1 MAADDRSR
9 ADSAKQK
16 RAAQLKR
23 WAGSETDLETAV
35 LRRKKSKVKFDD
47 GAVFLAACSSG
58 DTDEVLSLLERGA
71 DINYANVD
79 GLSALHQACID
90 ENFDMVKFLVERD
103 ANINQADN
111 EGWTPLHAAASC
123 GYIDIAKYLIAHGAN
138 VAAVN
143 SESELPLDI
152 TEDEALEDMLQEE
165 LSKHGVDQDAA
176 RKEEEQVMMR
186 DARQWL
192 NSGRI
197 DEVRH
202 PKSGGT
208 ALHVAAAKGYIDVIK
223 LLLQAG
229 FDVNVRDNDGWTPL
243 HAAAHWGKDEACR
256 VLVENFCNMEALNK
270 VGQTAF
276 DVSDEDVLS
285 YLEELQ
291 TKQKT
296 MKIEKEKQPINSE
309 IIESNDTNSIK
320 SRGKEGDGES
330 KHDETSS
337 SSSEEEDDEDEEEDQ
352 EGSEAESQP
361 ENHTGKNRPSVKENN
376 NNNKVNNNNEAMP
389 DKTPGVTPAGPG
401 VPPTSRASSHGLIV
415 PPSAPTQTTPSPAP
429 LTVTNTQPPAAATTT
444 TTPTSPSRKP
454 EFVAAA
460 TLPAVAPLDP
470 LTWRQGLRKTGI
482 PLVPQKG
489 QFPSS
494 FPRAGAGGIAAGAAA
509 PKEEEKKTVDV
520 APPASAPASWR
531 SGLRKTGSYGALPEA
546 AAAAAAAGAAGAGE
560 PPRDALRERG
570 DVTQAGSGIARSA
583 SSPRLT
589 TTETRERERALL
601 AQPAGERDSLG
612 TKLARVPPTI
622 SDNKFAFPRKLGTAA
637 LEEKENRDTVGMLL
651 ARSSSYTRRRFDDSS
666 ENTAPAYQ
674 RSSPN
679 GRHGGEVSSSDSS
692 SGLSPSSPPPV
703 LPTSTST
710 TPVPTVRVS
719 DDVTNVTSTAPVSA
733 VAPSVGSSSAI
744 FRSRVEEA
752 PERGSR
758 EGIGGGSGGTVPAVT
773 VTVPPTVSGGSA
785 PSLESGA
792 ALSGEN
798 RERRRSYL
806 TPVRDEESESQ
817 RKARSRQ
824 ARQTR
829 RSTQGVTLTD
839 LHEAEKIRRYGSDK
853 RGGREQPE
861 EKESAERLDD
871 KKDTESREASDARG
885 RPSRTYGSDTQDG
898 AYQRL
903 RPSAS
908 LAPAVGGSPA
918 GRAGGGGSTGS
929 GLGGGGSTRV
939 PTVTVVE
946 PERGD
951 SGEEDSQTEGDKGKN
966 KLSVVRDRRRPR
978 EKRRSTGVSFMSP
991 DSQSDENDHDLSD
1004 EEEESEEVEKEVK
1017 EPDKTTS
1024 SILHS
1029 GPIPARRPPWPGL
1042 LGSGLFNTVAT
1053 STSLSENYSE
1063 RYADRMRSVAAGR
1076 PGRPVPSL
1084 APAPQPTELPDTKD
1098 YRKLYEQMRKEN
1110 EEMRKKLRD
1119 AQLQL
1124 AETKVQLE
1132 RVTQRQERFAD
1143 KTSLLEAEKR
1153 EKRALER
1160 KVSEMEEEMKPLEQG
1175 LGDLR
1180 ADNQR
1185 LKDENAALIRVI
1197 SKLSK

>member
-58 DTDEVLSLLERGA
+58 DTDEVLSLIERGA

-376 NNNKVNNNNEAMP
+376 NNK
-389 DKTPGVTPAGPG
+389 
-401 VPPTSRASSHGLIV
+401 
-415 PPSAPTQTTPSPAP
+415 TTPSSPAP
-429 LTVTNTQPPAAATTT
+429 LTVTNTQPPATAA

-454 EFVAAA
+454 EFVAA
-460 TLPAVAPLDP
+460 TLPAVAPLNP

-531 SGLRKTGSYGALPEA
+531 SGLRKTGSHGALPEA
-546 AAAAAAAGAAGAGE
+546 AAAAAGATGAGE

-622 SDNKFAFPRKLGTAA
+622 SDNKFTFPRKPGTADP
-637 LEEKENRDTVGMLL
+637 EEKENRDTVGMLL

-719 DDVTNVTSTAPVSA
+719 DDVMNVTSTAPVSA
-733 VAPSVGSSSAI
+733 VALSVGSSSAI

-839 LHEAEKIRRYGSDK
+839 LQEAEKIRRYGSDK

-898 AYQRL
+898 PYQRL

-908 LAPAVGGSPA
+908 LAPAGGGSPA

-929 GLGGGGSTRV
+929 GLGSVGSTRV

-991 DSQSDENDHDLSD
+991 DSQSDENDHDLTD
-1004 EEEESEEVEKEVK
+1004 EEEEESEEVEKEVK
-1017 EPDKTTS
+1017 EVRPKPDKTTS

-1029 GPIPARRPPWPGL
+1029 GPIPVRRPPWPGL

-1063 RYADRMRSVAAGR
+1063 RYADRMRSTTSIR
-1076 PGRPVPSL
+1076 PGRPGPTL

-1098 YRKLYEQMRKEN
+1098 YRKLYEQMRKDN

-1160 KVSEMEEEMKPLEQG
+1160 KVSEMEEEMKG

>member
-674 RSSPN
+674 R
-679 GRHGGEVSSSDSS
+679 
-692 SGLSPSSPPPV
+692 
-703 LPTSTST
+703 
-710 TPVPTVRVS
+710 
-719 DDVTNVTSTAPVSA
+719 
-733 VAPSVGSSSAI
+733 
-744 FRSRVEEA
+744 
-752 PERGSR
+752 
-758 EGIGGGSGGTVPAVT
+758 
-773 VTVPPTVSGGSA
+773 
-785 PSLESGA
+785 
-792 ALSGEN
+792 
-798 RERRRSYL
+798 RSYL

-1017 EPDKTTS
+1017 EVRPKPDKTTS

>member
-58 DTDEVLSLLERGA
+58 DTDEVLSLIERGA

-376 NNNKVNNNNEAMP
+376 NNK
-389 DKTPGVTPAGPG
+389 
-401 VPPTSRASSHGLIV
+401 
-415 PPSAPTQTTPSPAP
+415 TTPSSPAP
-429 LTVTNTQPPAAATTT
+429 LTVTNTQPPATAA
-444 TTPTSPSRKP
+444 TTPTSPSRK
-454 EFVAAA
+454 
-460 TLPAVAPLDP
+460 
-470 LTWRQGLRKTGI
+470 
-482 PLVPQKG
+482 
-489 QFPSS
+489 FPSS

-531 SGLRKTGSYGALPEA
+531 SGLRKTGSHGALPEA
-546 AAAAAAAGAAGAGE
+546 AAAAAGATGAGE

-622 SDNKFAFPRKLGTAA
+622 SDNKFTFPRKPGTADP
-637 LEEKENRDTVGMLL
+637 EEKENRDTVGMLL

-719 DDVTNVTSTAPVSA
+719 DDVMNVTSTAPVSA
-733 VAPSVGSSSAI
+733 VALSVGSSSAI

-839 LHEAEKIRRYGSDK
+839 LQEAEKIRRYGSDK

-898 AYQRL
+898 PYQRL

-908 LAPAVGGSPA
+908 LAPAGGGSPA

-929 GLGGGGSTRV
+929 GLGSVGSTRV

-991 DSQSDENDHDLSD
+991 DSQSDENDHDLTD
-1004 EEEESEEVEKEVK
+1004 EEEEESEEVEKEVK
-1017 EPDKTTS
+1017 EVRPKPDKTTS

-1029 GPIPARRPPWPGL
+1029 GPIPVRRPPWPGL

-1063 RYADRMRSVAAGR
+1063 RYADRMRSTTSIR
-1076 PGRPVPSL
+1076 PGRPGPTL

-1098 YRKLYEQMRKEN
+1098 YRKLYEQMRKDN

-1160 KVSEMEEEMKPLEQG
+1160 KVSEMEEEMKG

>member
-58 DTDEVLSLLERGA
+58 DTDEVLSLIERGA

-376 NNNKVNNNNEAMP
+376 NNKVNNNNEAMP
-389 DKTPGVTPAGPG
+389 DKTSGVTPAGPG

-415 PPSAPTQTTPSPAP
+415 PPSAPTQTTPSSPAP
-429 LTVTNTQPPAAATTT
+429 LTVTNTQPPATAA

-454 EFVAAA
+454 EFVAA
-460 TLPAVAPLDP
+460 TLPAVAPLNP

-531 SGLRKTGSYGALPEA
+531 SGLRKTGSHGALPEA
-546 AAAAAAAGAAGAGE
+546 AAAAAGATGAGE

-622 SDNKFAFPRKLGTAA
+622 SDNKFTFPRKPGTADP
-637 LEEKENRDTVGMLL
+637 EEKENRDTVGMLL

-674 RSSPN
+674 
-679 GRHGGEVSSSDSS
+679 
-692 SGLSPSSPPPV
+692 
-703 LPTSTST
+703 
-710 TPVPTVRVS
+710 
-719 DDVTNVTSTAPVSA
+719 
-733 VAPSVGSSSAI
+733 
-744 FRSRVEEA
+744 
-752 PERGSR
+752 
-758 EGIGGGSGGTVPAVT
+758 
-773 VTVPPTVSGGSA
+773 
-785 PSLESGA
+785 
-792 ALSGEN
+792 
-798 RERRRSYL
+798 RRSYL

-839 LHEAEKIRRYGSDK
+839 LQEAEKIRRYGSDK

-898 AYQRL
+898 PYQRL

-908 LAPAVGGSPA
+908 LAPAGGGSPA

-929 GLGGGGSTRV
+929 GLGSVGSTRV

-991 DSQSDENDHDLSD
+991 DSQSDENDHDLTD
-1004 EEEESEEVEKEVK
+1004 EEEEESEEVEKEVK
-1017 EPDKTTS
+1017 EVRPKPDKTTS

-1029 GPIPARRPPWPGL
+1029 GPIPVRRPPWPGL

-1063 RYADRMRSVAAGR
+1063 RYADRMRSTTSIR
-1076 PGRPVPSL
+1076 PGRPGPTL

-1098 YRKLYEQMRKEN
+1098 YRKLYEQMRKDN

-1160 KVSEMEEEMKPLEQG
+1160 KVSEMEEEMKG

>member
-376 NNNKVNNNNEAMP
+376 NNNK
-389 DKTPGVTPAGPG
+389 
-401 VPPTSRASSHGLIV
+401 
-415 PPSAPTQTTPSPAP
+415 TTPSPAP

-444 TTPTSPSRKP
+444 TTTPTSPSRK
-454 EFVAAA
+454 EDADVEMNYC
-460 TLPAVAPLDP
+460 
-470 LTWRQGLRKTGI
+470 I
-482 PLVPQKG
+482 PVLHPSV
-489 QFPSS
+489 FPSS
-494 FPRAGAGGIAAGAAA
+494 FPRAGAGGIAA

-531 SGLRKTGSYGALPEA
+531 SGLRKTGSYGALPE

-733 VAPSVGSSSAI
+733 VAPSVG
-744 FRSRVEEA
+744 
-752 PERGSR
+752 
-758 EGIGGGSGGTVPAVT
+758 
-773 VTVPPTVSGGSA
+773 
-785 PSLESGA
+785 
-792 ALSGEN
+792 
-798 RERRRSYL
+798 RSYL

-1017 EPDKTTS
+1017 EVRPKPDKTTS

>member
-376 NNNKVNNNNEAMP
+376 NNNK
-389 DKTPGVTPAGPG
+389 
-401 VPPTSRASSHGLIV
+401 
-415 PPSAPTQTTPSPAP
+415 TTPSPAP

-444 TTPTSPSRKP
+444 TTTPTSPSRK
-454 EFVAAA
+454 EDADVEMNYC
-460 TLPAVAPLDP
+460 
-470 LTWRQGLRKTGI
+470 I
-482 PLVPQKG
+482 PVLHPSV
-489 QFPSS
+489 FPSS
-494 FPRAGAGGIAAGAAA
+494 FPRAGAGGIAA

-531 SGLRKTGSYGALPEA
+531 SGLRKTGSYGALPE

-785 PSLESGA
+785 PSLECGA

>member
-376 NNNKVNNNNEAMP
+376 NNNK
-389 DKTPGVTPAGPG
+389 
-401 VPPTSRASSHGLIV
+401 
-415 PPSAPTQTTPSPAP
+415 TTPSPAP

-444 TTPTSPSRKP
+444 TTTPTSPSRK
-454 EFVAAA
+454 EDADVEMNYC
-460 TLPAVAPLDP
+460 
-470 LTWRQGLRKTGI
+470 I
-482 PLVPQKG
+482 PVLHPSV
-489 QFPSS
+489 FPSS
-494 FPRAGAGGIAAGAAA
+494 FPRAGAGGIAA

-531 SGLRKTGSYGALPEA
+531 SGLRKTGSYGALPE

-674 RSSPN
+674 
-679 GRHGGEVSSSDSS
+679 
-692 SGLSPSSPPPV
+692 
-703 LPTSTST
+703 
-710 TPVPTVRVS
+710 
-719 DDVTNVTSTAPVSA
+719 
-733 VAPSVGSSSAI
+733 
-744 FRSRVEEA
+744 
-752 PERGSR
+752 
-758 EGIGGGSGGTVPAVT
+758 
-773 VTVPPTVSGGSA
+773 
-785 PSLESGA
+785 
-792 ALSGEN
+792 
-798 RERRRSYL
+798 RRSYL

-1017 EPDKTTS
+1017 EVRPKPDKTTS

>member
-58 DTDEVLSLLERGA
+58 DTDEVLSLIERGA

-376 NNNKVNNNNEAMP
+376 NNKVNNNNEAMP
-389 DKTPGVTPAGPG
+389 DKTSGVTPAGPG

-415 PPSAPTQTTPSPAP
+415 PPSAPTQTTPSSPAP
-429 LTVTNTQPPAAATTT
+429 LTVTNTQPPATAA

-454 EFVAAA
+454 EFVAA
-460 TLPAVAPLDP
+460 TLPAVAPLNP

-531 SGLRKTGSYGALPEA
+531 SGLRKTGSHGALPEA
-546 AAAAAAAGAAGAGE
+546 AAAAAGATGAGE

-622 SDNKFAFPRKLGTAA
+622 SDNKFTFPRKPGTADP
-637 LEEKENRDTVGMLL
+637 EEKENRDTVGMLL

-674 RSSPN
+674 R
-679 GRHGGEVSSSDSS
+679 
-692 SGLSPSSPPPV
+692 
-703 LPTSTST
+703 
-710 TPVPTVRVS
+710 
-719 DDVTNVTSTAPVSA
+719 
-733 VAPSVGSSSAI
+733 SSSAI

-839 LHEAEKIRRYGSDK
+839 LQEAEKIRRYGSDK

-898 AYQRL
+898 PYQRL

-908 LAPAVGGSPA
+908 LAPAGGGSPA

-929 GLGGGGSTRV
+929 GLGSVGSTRV

-991 DSQSDENDHDLSD
+991 DSQSDENDHDLTD
-1004 EEEESEEVEKEVK
+1004 EEEEESEEVEKEVK
-1017 EPDKTTS
+1017 EVRPKPDKTTS

-1029 GPIPARRPPWPGL
+1029 GPIPVRRPPWPGL

-1063 RYADRMRSVAAGR
+1063 RYADRMRSTTSIR
-1076 PGRPVPSL
+1076 PGRPGPTL

-1098 YRKLYEQMRKEN
+1098 YRKLYEQMRKDN

-1160 KVSEMEEEMKPLEQG
+1160 KVSEMEEEMKG

>member
-376 NNNKVNNNNEAMP
+376 NNNK
-389 DKTPGVTPAGPG
+389 
-401 VPPTSRASSHGLIV
+401 
-415 PPSAPTQTTPSPAP
+415 TTPSPAP

-444 TTPTSPSRKP
+444 TTPTSPSRK
-454 EFVAAA
+454 
-460 TLPAVAPLDP
+460 
-470 LTWRQGLRKTGI
+470 
-482 PLVPQKG
+482 
-489 QFPSS
+489 FPSS

-1017 EPDKTTS
+1017 EVRPKPDKTTS

>member
-58 DTDEVLSLLERGA
+58 DTDEVLSLIERGA

-376 NNNKVNNNNEAMP
+376 NNKVNNNNEAMP
-389 DKTPGVTPAGPG
+389 DKTSGVTPAGPG

-415 PPSAPTQTTPSPAP
+415 PPSAPTQTTPSSPAP
-429 LTVTNTQPPAAATTT
+429 LTVTNTQPPATAA

-454 EFVAAA
+454 EFVAA
-460 TLPAVAPLDP
+460 TLPAVAPLNP

-531 SGLRKTGSYGALPEA
+531 SGLRKTGSHGALPEA
-546 AAAAAAAGAAGAGE
+546 AAAAAGATGAGE

-622 SDNKFAFPRKLGTAA
+622 SDNKFTFPRKPGTADP
-637 LEEKENRDTVGMLL
+637 EEKENRDTVGMLL

-719 DDVTNVTSTAPVSA
+719 DDVMNVTSTAPVSA
-733 VAPSVGSSSAI
+733 VALSVGSSSAI

-839 LHEAEKIRRYGSDK
+839 LQEAEKIRRYGSDK

-898 AYQRL
+898 PYQRL

-908 LAPAVGGSPA
+908 LAPAGGGSPA

-929 GLGGGGSTRV
+929 GLGSVGSTRV

-991 DSQSDENDHDLSD
+991 DSQSDENDHDLTD
-1004 EEEESEEVEKEVK
+1004 EEEEESEEVEKEVK
-1017 EPDKTTS
+1017 EVRPKPDKTT
-1024 SILHS
+1024 
-1029 GPIPARRPPWPGL
+1029 R
-1042 LGSGLFNTVAT
+1042 FNTVAT

-1063 RYADRMRSVAAGR
+1063 RYADRMRSTTSIR
-1076 PGRPVPSL
+1076 PGRPGPTL

-1098 YRKLYEQMRKEN
+1098 YRKLYEQMRKDN

-1160 KVSEMEEEMKPLEQG
+1160 KVSEMEEEMKG

>member
-58 DTDEVLSLLERGA
+58 DTDEVLSLIERGA

-376 NNNKVNNNNEAMP
+376 NNKVNNNNEAMP
-389 DKTPGVTPAGPG
+389 DKTSGVTPAGPG

-415 PPSAPTQTTPSPAP
+415 PPSAPTQTTPSSPAP
-429 LTVTNTQPPAAATTT
+429 LTVTNTQPPATAA
-444 TTPTSPSRKP
+444 TTPTSPSRK
-454 EFVAAA
+454 
-460 TLPAVAPLDP
+460 
-470 LTWRQGLRKTGI
+470 
-482 PLVPQKG
+482 
-489 QFPSS
+489 FPSS

-531 SGLRKTGSYGALPEA
+531 SGLRKTGSHGALPEA
-546 AAAAAAAGAAGAGE
+546 AAAAAGATGAGE

-622 SDNKFAFPRKLGTAA
+622 SDNKFTFPRKPGTADP
-637 LEEKENRDTVGMLL
+637 EEKENRDTVGMLL

-719 DDVTNVTSTAPVSA
+719 DDVMNVTSTAPVSA
-733 VAPSVGSSSAI
+733 VALSVGSSSAI

-839 LHEAEKIRRYGSDK
+839 LQEAEKIRRYGSDK

-898 AYQRL
+898 PYQRL

-908 LAPAVGGSPA
+908 LAPAGGGSPA

-929 GLGGGGSTRV
+929 GLGSVGSTRV

-991 DSQSDENDHDLSD
+991 DSQSDENDHDLTD
-1004 EEEESEEVEKEVK
+1004 EEEEESEEVEKEVK
-1017 EPDKTTS
+1017 EVRPKPDKTTS

-1029 GPIPARRPPWPGL
+1029 GPIPVRRPPWPGL

-1063 RYADRMRSVAAGR
+1063 RYADRMRSTTSIR
-1076 PGRPVPSL
+1076 PGRPGPTL

-1098 YRKLYEQMRKEN
+1098 YRKLYEQMRKDN

-1160 KVSEMEEEMKPLEQG
+1160 KVSEMEEEMKG

>member
-1 MAADDRSR
+1 
-9 ADSAKQK
+9 
-16 RAAQLKR
+16 
-23 WAGSETDLETAV
+23 
-35 LRRKKSKVKFDD
+35 
-47 GAVFLAACSSG
+47 
-58 DTDEVLSLLERGA
+58 
-71 DINYANVD
+71 
-79 GLSALHQACID
+79 ACID

-320 SRGKEGDGES
+320 SRGKTNIEWQESVLGIETEEMKEGDGES

-352 EGSEAESQP
+352 
-361 ENHTGKNRPSVKENN
+361 TRKNRPSVKENN
-376 NNNKVNNNNEAMP
+376 NNNNK
-389 DKTPGVTPAGPG
+389 
-401 VPPTSRASSHGLIV
+401 
-415 PPSAPTQTTPSPAP
+415 TTPSPAP

-444 TTPTSPSRKP
+444 TTPTSPSRK
-454 EFVAAA
+454 
-460 TLPAVAPLDP
+460 
-470 LTWRQGLRKTGI
+470 
-482 PLVPQKG
+482 
-489 QFPSS
+489 FPSS

-589 TTETRERERALL
+589 TTETRERER
-601 AQPAGERDSLG
+601 DSLG

-637 LEEKENRDTVGMLL
+637 LEEKENSRDTVGMLL

-674 RSSPN
+674 RRQVCIF
-679 GRHGGEVSSSDSS
+679 GKDSS

-733 VAPSVGSSSAI
+733 VAPSVG
-744 FRSRVEEA
+744 RVEEA

-908 LAPAVGGSPA
+908 LAPASSGINKGGSLLMQSRFLSA
-918 GRAGGGGSTGS
+918 KGSL
-929 GLGGGGSTRV
+929 LGVSSRLLRV
-939 PTVTVVE
+939 TAPIAS
-946 PERGD
+946 PSD

-1004 EEEESEEVEKEVK
+1004 EEEESEEVEK
-1017 EPDKTTS
+1017 
-1024 SILHS
+1024 
-1029 GPIPARRPPWPGL
+1029 
-1042 LGSGLFNTVAT
+1042 FNTVAT

-1132 RVTQRQERFAD
+1132 RVTQDAVFVERPPRID
-1143 KTSLLEAEKR
+1143 VLCSLNQ

-1160 KVSEMEEEMKPLEQG
+1160 KVSEMEEEMKG

>member
-58 DTDEVLSLLERGA
+58 DTDEVLSLIERGA

-376 NNNKVNNNNEAMP
+376 NNKVNNNNEAMP
-389 DKTPGVTPAGPG
+389 DKTSGVTPAGPG

-415 PPSAPTQTTPSPAP
+415 PPSAPTQTTPSSPAP
-429 LTVTNTQPPAAATTT
+429 LTVTNTQPPATAA

-454 EFVAAA
+454 EFVAA
-460 TLPAVAPLDP
+460 TLPAVAPLNP

-531 SGLRKTGSYGALPEA
+531 SGLRKTGSHGALPEA
-546 AAAAAAAGAAGAGE
+546 AAAAAGATGAGE

-622 SDNKFAFPRKLGTAA
+622 SDNKFTFPRKPGTADP
-637 LEEKENRDTVGMLL
+637 EEKENRDTVGMLL

-719 DDVTNVTSTAPVSA
+719 DDVMNVTSTAPVSA
-733 VAPSVGSSSAI
+733 VALSVG
-744 FRSRVEEA
+744 
-752 PERGSR
+752 
-758 EGIGGGSGGTVPAVT
+758 
-773 VTVPPTVSGGSA
+773 
-785 PSLESGA
+785 
-792 ALSGEN
+792 
-798 RERRRSYL
+798 RSYL

-839 LHEAEKIRRYGSDK
+839 LQEAEKIRRYGSDK

-898 AYQRL
+898 PYQRL

-908 LAPAVGGSPA
+908 LAPAGGGSPA

-929 GLGGGGSTRV
+929 GLGSVGSTRV

-991 DSQSDENDHDLSD
+991 DSQSDENDHDLTD
-1004 EEEESEEVEKEVK
+1004 EEEEESEEVEKEVK
-1017 EPDKTTS
+1017 EVRPKPDKTTS

-1029 GPIPARRPPWPGL
+1029 GPIPVRRPPWPGL

-1063 RYADRMRSVAAGR
+1063 RYADRMRSTTSIR
-1076 PGRPVPSL
+1076 PGRPGPTL

-1098 YRKLYEQMRKEN
+1098 YRKLYEQMRKDN

-1160 KVSEMEEEMKPLEQG
+1160 KVSEMEEEMKG

>member
-58 DTDEVLSLLERGA
+58 DTDEVLSLIERGA

-337 SSSEEEDDEDEEEDQ
+337 SSSEEEEDDEDEEEDQ

-389 DKTPGVTPAGPG
+389 DKTSGVTPAGPG

-429 LTVTNTQPPAAATTT
+429 LTVTNTQPPAA
-444 TTPTSPSRKP
+444 TTPTSPSRK
-454 EFVAAA
+454 
-460 TLPAVAPLDP
+460 
-470 LTWRQGLRKTGI
+470 
-482 PLVPQKG
+482 
-489 QFPSS
+489 FPSS

-531 SGLRKTGSYGALPEA
+531 SGLRKTGSHGALPEA
-546 AAAAAAAGAAGAGE
+546 AAAAAGATGAGE

-622 SDNKFAFPRKLGTAA
+622 SDNKFTFPRKPGTADP
-637 LEEKENRDTVGMLL
+637 EEKENRDTVGMLL

-674 RSSPN
+674 
-679 GRHGGEVSSSDSS
+679 
-692 SGLSPSSPPPV
+692 
-703 LPTSTST
+703 
-710 TPVPTVRVS
+710 
-719 DDVTNVTSTAPVSA
+719 
-733 VAPSVGSSSAI
+733 
-744 FRSRVEEA
+744 
-752 PERGSR
+752 
-758 EGIGGGSGGTVPAVT
+758 
-773 VTVPPTVSGGSA
+773 
-785 PSLESGA
+785 
-792 ALSGEN
+792 
-798 RERRRSYL
+798 RRSYL

-839 LHEAEKIRRYGSDK
+839 LQEAEKIRRYGSDK

-908 LAPAVGGSPA
+908 LAPAGGGSPV

-929 GLGGGGSTRV
+929 GLGGIGSTRV

-1004 EEEESEEVEKEVK
+1004 EEEEESEEVEKEVK
-1017 EPDKTTS
+1017 EVRPKPDKTTS

-1029 GPIPARRPPWPGL
+1029 GPIPVRRPPWPGL

-1063 RYADRMRSVAAGR
+1063 RYADRMRSVTASR
-1076 PGRPVPSL
+1076 PGRPVPTL

-1160 KVSEMEEEMKPLEQG
+1160 KVSEMEEEMKG

>member
-58 DTDEVLSLLERGA
+58 DTDEVLSLIERGA

-296 MKIEKEKQPINSE
+296 VLAPWHKPTMIRNPVNEQREGLYTAPLLSAVA
-309 IIESNDTNSIK
+309 
-320 SRGKEGDGES
+320 SRKEGDGES

-361 ENHTGKNRPSVKENN
+361 ENHTGTVARSRRLCQ
-376 NNNKVNNNNEAMP
+376 
-389 DKTPGVTPAGPG
+389 
-401 VPPTSRASSHGLIV
+401 TS
-415 PPSAPTQTTPSPAP
+415 SPMQ
-429 LTVTNTQPPAAATTT
+429 L
-444 TTPTSPSRKP
+444 
-454 EFVAAA
+454 
-460 TLPAVAPLDP
+460 
-470 LTWRQGLRKTGI
+470 
-482 PLVPQKG
+482 
-489 QFPSS
+489 S

-531 SGLRKTGSYGALPEA
+531 SGLRKTGSHGALPEA
-546 AAAAAAAGAAGAGE
+546 AAAAAGATGAGE

-589 TTETRERERALL
+589 TTETRERERV
-601 AQPAGERDSLG
+601 S
-612 TKLARVPPTI
+612 V
-622 SDNKFAFPRKLGTAA
+622 DNKFTFPRKPGTADP
-637 LEEKENRDTVGMLL
+637 EEKENRDTVGMLL

-703 LPTSTST
+703 LSTSTST

-719 DDVTNVTSTAPVSA
+719 DDVMNVTSTAPVSA
-733 VAPSVGSSSAI
+733 VAPSV
-744 FRSRVEEA
+744 
-752 PERGSR
+752 
-758 EGIGGGSGGTVPAVT
+758 GSGGTVPAVT

-839 LHEAEKIRRYGSDK
+839 LQEAEKIRRYGSDK

-908 LAPAVGGSPA
+908 LAPAGGGSPV
-918 GRAGGGGSTGS
+918 GRTGGGGSTGS
-929 GLGGGGSTRV
+929 GLGGIGSTRV

-991 DSQSDENDHDLSD
+991 DSDENDHDLSD
-1004 EEEESEEVEKEVK
+1004 EEEEESEEVEKEVK
-1017 EPDKTTS
+1017 E
-1024 SILHS
+1024 
-1029 GPIPARRPPWPGL
+1029 
-1042 LGSGLFNTVAT
+1042 
-1053 STSLSENYSE
+1053 
-1063 RYADRMRSVAAGR
+1063 
-1076 PGRPVPSL
+1076 
-1084 APAPQPTELPDTKD
+1084 
-1098 YRKLYEQMRKEN
+1098 LYEQMRKEN

-1160 KVSEMEEEMKPLEQG
+1160 KVSEMEEEMKG

>member
-58 DTDEVLSLLERGA
+58 DTDEVLSLIERGA

-337 SSSEEEDDEDEEEDQ
+337 SSSEEEEDDEDEEEDQ

-389 DKTPGVTPAGPG
+389 DKTSGVTPAGPG

-429 LTVTNTQPPAAATTT
+429 LTVTNTQPPAA
-444 TTPTSPSRKP
+444 TTPTSPSRK
-454 EFVAAA
+454 
-460 TLPAVAPLDP
+460 
-470 LTWRQGLRKTGI
+470 
-482 PLVPQKG
+482 
-489 QFPSS
+489 FPSS

-531 SGLRKTGSYGALPEA
+531 SGLRKTGSHGALPEA
-546 AAAAAAAGAAGAGE
+546 AAAAAGATGAGE

-622 SDNKFAFPRKLGTAA
+622 SDNKFTFPRKPGTADP
-637 LEEKENRDTVGMLL
+637 EEKENRDTVGMLL

-703 LPTSTST
+703 LSTSTST

-719 DDVTNVTSTAPVSA
+719 DDVMNVTSTAPVSA

-839 LHEAEKIRRYGSDK
+839 LQEAEKIRRYGSDK

-908 LAPAVGGSPA
+908 LAPAGGGSPV

-929 GLGGGGSTRV
+929 GLGGIGSTRV

-1004 EEEESEEVEKEVK
+1004 EEEEESEEVEKEVK

-1029 GPIPARRPPWPGL
+1029 GPIPVRRPPWPGL

-1063 RYADRMRSVAAGR
+1063 RYADRMRSVTASR
-1076 PGRPVPSL
+1076 PGRPVPTL

-1160 KVSEMEEEMKPLEQG
+1160 KVSEMEEEMKG

>member
-58 DTDEVLSLLERGA
+58 DTDEVLSLIERGA

-389 DKTPGVTPAGPG
+389 DKTSGVTPAGPG

-429 LTVTNTQPPAAATTT
+429 LTVTNTQPPAATA
-444 TTPTSPSRKP
+444 TTPTSPSRK
-454 EFVAAA
+454 
-460 TLPAVAPLDP
+460 
-470 LTWRQGLRKTGI
+470 
-482 PLVPQKG
+482 
-489 QFPSS
+489 FPSS

-531 SGLRKTGSYGALPEA
+531 SGLRKTGSHGALPEA
-546 AAAAAAAGAAGAGE
+546 AAAAAGATGAGE

-622 SDNKFAFPRKLGTAA
+622 SDNKFTFPRKPGTADP
-637 LEEKENRDTVGMLL
+637 EEKENRDTVGMLL

-703 LPTSTST
+703 LSTSTST

-719 DDVTNVTSTAPVSA
+719 DDVMNVTSTAPVSA
-733 VAPSVGSSSAI
+733 VAPSVG
-744 FRSRVEEA
+744 
-752 PERGSR
+752 
-758 EGIGGGSGGTVPAVT
+758 
-773 VTVPPTVSGGSA
+773 
-785 PSLESGA
+785 
-792 ALSGEN
+792 
-798 RERRRSYL
+798 RSYL

-839 LHEAEKIRRYGSDK
+839 LQEAEKIRRYGSDK

-908 LAPAVGGSPA
+908 LAPAGGGSPV
-918 GRAGGGGSTGS
+918 GRTGGGGSTGS
-929 GLGGGGSTRV
+929 GLGGIGSTRV

-1004 EEEESEEVEKEVK
+1004 EEEEESEEVEKEVK
-1017 EPDKTTS
+1017 EVRPKPDKTTS

-1029 GPIPARRPPWPGL
+1029 GPIPVRRPPWPGL

-1063 RYADRMRSVAAGR
+1063 RYADRMRSVTASR
-1076 PGRPVPSL
+1076 PGRPVPTL

-1160 KVSEMEEEMKPLEQG
+1160 KVSEMEEEMKG

>member
-58 DTDEVLSLLERGA
+58 DTDEVLSLIERGA

-296 MKIEKEKQPINSE
+296 VLNEQREGPYTAPLLSAVA
-309 IIESNDTNSIK
+309 
-320 SRGKEGDGES
+320 SRKEGDGES

-361 ENHTGKNRPSVKENN
+361 ENHTGTVARSRRLCQ
-376 NNNKVNNNNEAMP
+376 
-389 DKTPGVTPAGPG
+389 
-401 VPPTSRASSHGLIV
+401 TS
-415 PPSAPTQTTPSPAP
+415 SPMQ
-429 LTVTNTQPPAAATTT
+429 L
-444 TTPTSPSRKP
+444 
-454 EFVAAA
+454 
-460 TLPAVAPLDP
+460 
-470 LTWRQGLRKTGI
+470 
-482 PLVPQKG
+482 
-489 QFPSS
+489 S

-531 SGLRKTGSYGALPEA
+531 SGLRKTGSHGALPEA
-546 AAAAAAAGAAGAGE
+546 AAAAAGATGAGE

-589 TTETRERERALL
+589 TTETRERERV
-601 AQPAGERDSLG
+601 S
-612 TKLARVPPTI
+612 V
-622 SDNKFAFPRKLGTAA
+622 DNKFTFPRKPGTADP
-637 LEEKENRDTVGMLL
+637 EEKENRDTVGMLL

-703 LPTSTST
+703 LSTSTST

-719 DDVTNVTSTAPVSA
+719 DDVMNVTSTAPVSA

-839 LHEAEKIRRYGSDK
+839 LQEAEKIRRYGSDK

-908 LAPAVGGSPA
+908 LAPAGVGSPV

-929 GLGGGGSTRV
+929 GLGGIGSTRV

-991 DSQSDENDHDLSD
+991 DSDENDHDLSD
-1004 EEEESEEVEKEVK
+1004 EEEEESEEVEKEVK
-1017 EPDKTTS
+1017 E
-1024 SILHS
+1024 
-1029 GPIPARRPPWPGL
+1029 
-1042 LGSGLFNTVAT
+1042 
-1053 STSLSENYSE
+1053 
-1063 RYADRMRSVAAGR
+1063 
-1076 PGRPVPSL
+1076 
-1084 APAPQPTELPDTKD
+1084 
-1098 YRKLYEQMRKEN
+1098 LYEQMRKEN

-1160 KVSEMEEEMKPLEQG
+1160 KVSEMEEEMKG

>member
-58 DTDEVLSLLERGA
+58 DTDEVLSLIERGA

-389 DKTPGVTPAGPG
+389 DKTSGVTPAGPG

-429 LTVTNTQPPAAATTT
+429 LTVTNTQPPAATA
-444 TTPTSPSRKP
+444 TTPTSPSRK
-454 EFVAAA
+454 
-460 TLPAVAPLDP
+460 
-470 LTWRQGLRKTGI
+470 
-482 PLVPQKG
+482 
-489 QFPSS
+489 FPSS

-531 SGLRKTGSYGALPEA
+531 SGLRKTGSHGALPEA
-546 AAAAAAAGAAGAGE
+546 AAAAAGATGAGE

-622 SDNKFAFPRKLGTAA
+622 SDNKFTFPRKPGTADP
-637 LEEKENRDTVGMLL
+637 EEKENRDTVGMLL

-674 RSSPN
+674 R
-679 GRHGGEVSSSDSS
+679 
-692 SGLSPSSPPPV
+692 
-703 LPTSTST
+703 
-710 TPVPTVRVS
+710 
-719 DDVTNVTSTAPVSA
+719 
-733 VAPSVGSSSAI
+733 SSSAI

-839 LHEAEKIRRYGSDK
+839 LQEAEKIRRYGSDK

-908 LAPAVGGSPA
+908 LAPAGGGSPV
-918 GRAGGGGSTGS
+918 GRTGGGGSTGS
-929 GLGGGGSTRV
+929 GLGGIGSTRV

-1004 EEEESEEVEKEVK
+1004 EEEEESEEVEKEVK
-1017 EPDKTTS
+1017 EVRPKPDKTTS

-1029 GPIPARRPPWPGL
+1029 GPIPVRRPPWPGL

-1063 RYADRMRSVAAGR
+1063 RYADRMRSVTASR
-1076 PGRPVPSL
+1076 PGRPVPTL

>member
-58 DTDEVLSLLERGA
+58 DTDEVLSLIERGA

-376 NNNKVNNNNEAMP
+376 NNKVNNNNEAMP
-389 DKTPGVTPAGPG
+389 DKTSGVTPAGPG

-415 PPSAPTQTTPSPAP
+415 PPSAPTQTTPSSPAP
-429 LTVTNTQPPAAATTT
+429 LTVTNTQPPATAA

-454 EFVAAA
+454 EFVAA
-460 TLPAVAPLDP
+460 TLPAVAPLNP

-531 SGLRKTGSYGALPEA
+531 SGLRKTGSHGALPEA
-546 AAAAAAAGAAGAGE
+546 AAAAAGATGAGE

-622 SDNKFAFPRKLGTAA
+622 SDNKFTFPRKPGTADP
-637 LEEKENRDTVGMLL
+637 EEKENRDTVGMLL

-719 DDVTNVTSTAPVSA
+719 DDVMNVTSTAPVSA
-733 VAPSVGSSSAI
+733 VALSVGSSSAI

-839 LHEAEKIRRYGSDK
+839 LQEAEKIRRYGSDK

-898 AYQRL
+898 PYQRL

-908 LAPAVGGSPA
+908 LAPAGGGSPA

-929 GLGGGGSTRV
+929 GLGSVGSTRV

-991 DSQSDENDHDLSD
+991 DSQSDENDHDLTD
-1004 EEEESEEVEKEVK
+1004 EEEEESEEVEKEVK
-1017 EPDKTTS
+1017 EPDKTT
-1024 SILHS
+1024 
-1029 GPIPARRPPWPGL
+1029 R
-1042 LGSGLFNTVAT
+1042 FNTVAT

-1063 RYADRMRSVAAGR
+1063 RYADRMRSTTSIR
-1076 PGRPVPSL
+1076 PGRPGPTL

-1098 YRKLYEQMRKEN
+1098 YRKLYEQMRKDN

-1160 KVSEMEEEMKPLEQG
+1160 KVSEMEEEMKG